1 MFNIPICTCI
11 NSVSKMLG
19 NQIVFTPSIEVI
31 PFSKYLRLFCLGVVL
46 GHANWANLIHVL
58 GKEVWRISVLY
69 GVEAEQVQE
78 PNAQVHASTKLPQL
92 CSDFISL

>member
-1 MFNIPICTCI
+1 
-11 NSVSKMLG
+11 MLG
-19 NQIVFTPSIEVI
+19 NQIVFSPSIKVI
-31 PFSKYLRLFCLGVVL
+31 PLSKYLSFHLGVVL
-46 GHANWANLIHVL
+46 GHANWVNLIHVL

-92 CSDFISL
+92 CPDFISFQ